1 MLAREKAPAYCR
13 LSLPATARATR
24 AVDEEKSTMVPLVA
38 ELTCKRERGWE
49 NGRSSLR
56 VGEVFGQAD
65 VVLLK
70 EEPTCWLPSMEGR
83 REGRREERREGRM
96 KLTDGQRGGMPSPA
110 PAARRKSQGDPEQH
124 HHRPCL
130 PDGGCLAQRKCRGGP
145 P

>member
-13 LSLPATARATR
+13 LSRPATASATR

-96 KLTDGQRGGMPSPA
+96 KLTDDRGGECRHQ
-110 PAARRKSQGDPEQH
+110 RRQPGENHKVTRSNTITGLA
-124 HHRPCL
+124 CL
-130 PDGGCLAQRKCRGGP
+130 MADA
-145 P
+145 